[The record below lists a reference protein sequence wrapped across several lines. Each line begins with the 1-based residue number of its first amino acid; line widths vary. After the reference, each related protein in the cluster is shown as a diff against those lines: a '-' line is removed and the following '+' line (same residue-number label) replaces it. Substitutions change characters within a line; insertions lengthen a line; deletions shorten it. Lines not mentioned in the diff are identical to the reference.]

1 MGRNTVEV
9 MATTREL
16 GAVTGCSPYIP
27 YEDAEMIVRT
37 RYQRVVADDPAV
49 AHNVFPSTGVDLRG
63 GTRLGNYV
71 QYGHVTRLSGY
82 LRWPLVELDGS
93 TATCV

>member
-1 MGRNTVEV
+1 MLTF
-9 MATTREL
+9 
-16 GAVTGCSPYIP
+16 IP

-37 RYQRVVADDPAV
+37 RYQRRWPTIQPWPTTFFHRLA
-49 AHNVFPSTGVDLRG
+49 SISGS

-71 QYGHVTRLSGY
+71 QYGQVTRLSGY

-93 TATCV
+93 TATRV

>member
-1 MGRNTVEV
+1 ML
-9 MATTREL
+9 AFL
-16 GAVTGCSPYIP
+16 P
-27 YEDAEMIVRT
+27 YEVAEMIVRT

-49 AHNVFPSTGVDLRG
+49 AHNVFHRLASISGG

-71 QYGHVTRLSGY
+71 QYGHVTRLSGH